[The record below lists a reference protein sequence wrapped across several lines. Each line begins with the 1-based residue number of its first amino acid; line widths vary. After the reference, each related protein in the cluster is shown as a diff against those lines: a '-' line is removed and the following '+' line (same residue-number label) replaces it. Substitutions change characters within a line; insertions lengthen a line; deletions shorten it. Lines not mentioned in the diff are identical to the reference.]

1 MNIHTRGV
9 CVCWAKLC
17 YTAKSYSFFH
27 TVLSCELEAL
37 VFLDLVTET
46 RVLLLAAEACNKS
59 QMFRGLYLR
68 WERKMIFHVCQSGD
82 NRQCGILIFKVI
94 RQGIK
99 NSV

>member
-1 MNIHTRGV
+1 M
-9 CVCWAKLC
+9 CVGQNFATQQK
-17 YTAKSYSFFH
+17 AIISF
-27 TVLSCELEAL
+27 TLSCCELEAL
-37 VFLDLVTET
+37 VFLDLVTEI
-46 RVLLLAAEACNKS
+46 RVLLLAAEACNNS

-82 NRQCGILIFKVI
+82 NRQCGILIFKAI